1 MADARRTHARLDLA
15 HDLGRGNPCGLVD
28 DQNGIHGRCG
38 DDSGYGG
45 AA

>member
-1 MADARRTHARLDLA
+1 LA

-28 DQNGIHGRCG
+28 DQNYIHGRCG